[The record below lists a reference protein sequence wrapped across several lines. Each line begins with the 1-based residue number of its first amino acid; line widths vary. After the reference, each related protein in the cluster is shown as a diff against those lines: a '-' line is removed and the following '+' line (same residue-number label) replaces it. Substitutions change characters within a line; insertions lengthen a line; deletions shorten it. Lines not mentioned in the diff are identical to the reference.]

1 MESNKKEVPWWQPAL
16 TVGSQVTG
24 WIAGPIILALFAG
37 KWLDKR
43 YDSEPWL
50 FIGSMMAA
58 FIITSIGIARVS
70 IGYIKKIEKE
80 VEEKNKGS
88 WEKR

>member
-43 YDSEPWL
+43 
-50 FIGSMMAA
+50 
-58 FIITSIGIARVS
+58 
-70 IGYIKKIEKE
+70 
-80 VEEKNKGS
+80 
-88 WEKR
+88 